1 MDWYALFVES
11 GKEEEVQKNLKLN
24 FDNTILDSVI
34 PKRKIPERRSGKVYH
49 VKRYLF
55 PGYVLV
61 KTNMNS
67 YIYHKIKKI
76 PNFYR
81 LVNRGGYYSKN
92 TGETFTKID
101 EEEIIPLL
109 KLLSKDDIIDFSK
122 VYIENSKVL
131 VKSGPLKGMEGIIR
145 KIDKRKNRAK
155 ILLNFM
161 GREKT
166 IDVGIEVL
174 SNQK

>member
-1 MDWYALFVES
+1 
-11 GKEEEVQKNLKLN
+11 
-24 FDNTILDSVI
+24 
-34 PKRKIPERRSGKVYH
+34 
-49 VKRYLF
+49 
-55 PGYVLV
+55 
-61 KTNMNS
+61 MNS